1 MPRLAP
7 KATASSK
14 PTTQPSPQSEPKI
27 AIVADWLTNMGGA
40 EVVVLALAEAFPGA
54 PIYTSTYVPS
64 AMPRFGALDVRTTYL
79 GRLKNYINSCQCC
92 VSRPSAGLI

>member
-7 KATASSK
+7 KTTASSK

-40 EVVVLALAEAFPGA
+40 EVVVLAL
-54 PIYTSTYVPS
+54 
-64 AMPRFGALDVRTTYL
+64 D
-79 GRLKNYINSCQCC
+79 
-92 VSRPSAGLI
+92 

>member
-7 KATASSK
+7 KTTASSK

-64 AMPRFGALDVRTTYL
+64 AMPSSVRRAMPPRTST
-79 GRLKNYINSCQCC
+79 RS
-92 VSRPSAGLI
+92 VSVQAPQPTQPQERAI